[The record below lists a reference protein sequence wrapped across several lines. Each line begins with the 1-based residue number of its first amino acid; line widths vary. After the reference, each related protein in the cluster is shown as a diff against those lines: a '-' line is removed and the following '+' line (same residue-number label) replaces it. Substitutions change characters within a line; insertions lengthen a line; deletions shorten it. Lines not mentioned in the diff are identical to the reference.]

1 MFAHISLAPTHNLH
15 ACEVASP
22 ELVAQ
27 QQPPGN
33 ISILAVKCHGGG
45 SNCGWCCKIDGPQ
58 DEVTLGTSGVQMGF
72 WISRLKRPLCVH
84 LPRIEGAVDKVSRAA
99 CQWRVEHLP
108 QRRLLT
114 PDDFNVA
121 ECPAWN
127 IVLVHVLWNGHWGYL
142 FTQGLPDKLCEMG
155 KEKTPKKRK
164 EKKSPELEWHFSFS
178 SNGWMMLLMGTSAT
192 TRSSA
197 RSTSLLLL
205 FSRKGSYPKSY
216 RGNEVDNKTL
226 QQSACSG
233 ADISLKMLKTTLFR

>member
-1 MFAHISLAPTHNLH
+1 M
-15 ACEVASP
+15 ASP

-27 QQPPGN
+27 QQPSGN
-33 ISILAVKCHGGG
+33 ISILALKCHGGS

-58 DEVTLGTSGVQMGF
+58 DKVTLGTSGVQMGF
-72 WISRLKRPLCVH
+72 WISRLKRSLCVH

-99 CQWRVEHLP
+99 FQWRVEHLP

-114 PDDFNVA
+114 PNDFNVA
-121 ECPAWN
+121 GCPAWS

-155 KEKTPKKRK
+155 KEKTPKKKR
-164 EKKSPELEWHFSFS
+164 ESPELEWHFSFS

-192 TRSSA
+192 TRSTA

-205 FSRKGSYPKSY
+205 FSRKGLSPKS
-216 RGNEVDNKTL
+216 
-226 QQSACSG
+226 
-233 ADISLKMLKTTLFR
+233 